1 MKRKLATWPAWQ
13 RLLVRRF
20 AMTMLEGPVFTGPIS
35 LLTIDK
41 MLNPPAWIDL
51 PGGRR
56 RFADNGSMLL
66 QHFPRGERHV
76 ITTSFDADGQVAH
89 WYIDIVVLPDGTR
102 HLLDAD
108 ELDQALAV
116 GTITQ
121 EDWTLAWDEANRLLA
136 ALERGPLPVMTACF
150 AHLALLRALPM

>member
-13 RLLVRRF
+13 QLLVRRF

-66 QHFPRGERHV
+66 QHFPRCERHV
-76 ITTSFDADGQVAH
+76 ITTSFDADSQVAH
-89 WYIDIVVLPDGTR
+89 WYIDIVKVHDR
-102 HLLDAD
+102 DAD
-108 ELDQALAV
+108 
-116 GTITQ
+116 G
-121 EDWTLAWDEANRLLA
+121 
-136 ALERGPLPVMTACF
+136 LP
-150 AHLALLRALPM
+150 